1 MSRVCTYIFG
11 TLLIL
16 SVLCLFNAIIILG
29 VNTPAWLIAVLVSV
43 VILFIIG
50 LALSLAI
57 QENQKTNSITP
68 KYQLGQWVFVRDWAG
83 QLRSGRIDEIQTNSV
98 LHDKQPLITYL
109 VSFGAYSDD
118 EEENDYYQEHEVYEK
133 QEEAK

>member
-1 MSRVCTYIFG
+1 MSRVCMYIFG
-11 TLLIL
+11 ALLTI
-16 SVLCLFNAIIILG
+16 SVLCLFNTIIIMG
-29 VNTPAWLIAVLVSV
+29 VNTPAWLIAVLLSAA
-43 VILFIIG
+43 ILFIIG

-57 QENQKTNSITP
+57 QENQKANSITP
-68 KYQLGQWVFVRDWAG
+68 KYQLGQWVFVKDWTG

-118 EEENDYYQEHEVYEK
+118 EEENDYYQEHEVYET
-133 QEEAK
+133 QEEVK